1 MSSLSS
7 SASSTAGPSTTAAP
21 GFRLHAS
28 SESLR
33 TREAGPAYN
42 QRKERRRSTITGPD
56 RKRRLVNSEEVAGTS
71 YARPIVDIGS
81 SSGAEMDSRPI
92 LSSSSSHV
100 QPGTPLPGSSFET
113 AIDLSSSPPEA
124 PPQRPLDRRQSSW
137 SRGDNQYMEYNRPRW
152 QPDSEVTECPICGLA
167 FSFWYRKHHC
177 RKCGRVVC
185 SSCSPHRITIPRQ
198 YIVHPPTSDHSNTS
212 AIAQRATQI
221 VSLNVDDLLQPPVA
235 VNPALG
241 GGEEVR
247 LCNPCVPDPNPE
259 PPLGYPPFRTPGE
272 ATSAPNWTRHRSY
285 HSLSTPSRQHQHP
298 YGSIP
303 ETFTSRPS
311 RRTVGSS
318 DYPNFGGFG
327 GPYAPSFQGRPLS
340 YGSMSSSRLPP
351 PPNHPRHSHHYPHS
365 GLSGSPPGPSEPSTS
380 RPRAARGSHS
390 RPSRPIDECDLCP
403 ICDNPL
409 PPIGA
414 DGNEDARETHV
425 RECIE
430 NHGRATSG
438 SPVSPSYLP
447 VRMLAFTATEKD
459 CLGQDGTEQECTI
472 CMEEYEVGQSLVR
485 LECLCRFHK
494 RCIVEWFERKK
505 ECPVHKTS

>member
-7 SASSTAGPSTTAAP
+7 SASSTAGLSTTAAAS

-33 TREAGPAYN
+33 TREAGPAHDH
-42 QRKERRRSTITGPD
+42 RVERRRSTITGPD
-56 RKRRLVNSEEVAGTS
+56 RKRRLVNPEVAGTS
-71 YARPIVDIGS
+71 YARPIVGIGS
-81 SSGAEMDSRPI
+81 NTRAEMDSRPI
-92 LSSSSSHV
+92 LNTSHAL
-100 QPGTPLPGSSFET
+100 PSTPVPGSTFET
-113 AIDLSSSPPEA
+113 AIDLSSSPAEA
-124 PPQRPLDRRQSSW
+124 PAPPPSRRPLDRRQSSW
-137 SRGDNQYMEYNRPRW
+137 TRGDNQYMEYNRPRW
-152 QPDSEVTECPICGLA
+152 QPDAEVTECPICGTA

-198 YIVHPPTSDHSNTS
+198 YIVHPPNSDRTSPV

-221 VSLNVDDLLQPPVA
+221 ISLEADDSTQSPVT

-259 PPLGYPPFRTPGE
+259 PPLGYPPVRPPGE
-272 ATSAPNWTRHRSY
+272 AASGANWTRHRSY
-285 HSLSTPSRQHQHP
+285 HSLSTPSRQHP

-303 ETFTSRPS
+303 ETFTSRPC

-318 DYPNFGGFG
+318 DYPAFTSFSGSF
-327 GPYAPSFQGRPLS
+327 APSFQGRPLS

-351 PPNHPRHSHHYPHS
+351 LNPSRHSFHYSHAGAS
-365 GLSGSPPGPSEPSTS
+365 SSPPGPSEPIAS

-390 RPSRPIDECDLCP
+390 RPSRPIDDCDACP

-409 PPIGA
+409 PPIGLN
-414 DGNEDARETHV
+414 GNEDARETHI

-430 NHGRATSG
+430 NHGRAPSG
-438 SPVSPSYLP
+438 SPASQSHLP
-447 VRMLAFTATEKD
+447 VRMLAFTGTEKD
-459 CLGQDGTEQECTI
+459 CLGQDGIEQECTI

-485 LECLCRFHK
+485 LECLCKFHK